1 MSQAPQ
7 TQSRR
12 SQDDWN
18 QLMTEYEA
26 GELTQRQFCER
37 HQLAYSTFC
46 YWRKRLSAGA
56 VGTELA
62 ATSVPLIELPLLPKR
77 GQSDW
82 RLELELGQGVVLRL
96 K

>member
-56 VGTELA
+56 VRTELA
-62 ATSVPLIELPLLPKR
+62 ATSVPLLELPVLPMPEQTK
-77 GQSDW
+77 W
-82 RLELELGQGVVLRL
+82 RLELELGQGVVLRM

>member
-1 MSQAPQ
+1 MSQTPQ
-7 TQSRR
+7 TKRRR

-46 YWRKRLSAGA
+46 YWRKVTGHSR
-56 VGTELA
+56 
-62 ATSVPLIELPLLPKR
+62 PLLCSQGEIGFHRIVGEPGFPHSR
-77 GQSDW
+77 G
-82 RLELELGQGVVLRL
+82 
-96 K
+96 

>member
-56 VGTELA
+56 VRTELS
-62 ATSVPLIELPLLPKR
+62 ATSESLLELPLLPMP
-77 GQSDW
+77 GQSGW
-82 RLELELGQGVVLRL
+82 RLELGQGVILRL

>member
-1 MSQAPQ
+1 MSQVPQ
-7 TQSRR
+7 TKSRR

-18 QLMTEYEA
+18 QLMAEYEA
-26 GELTQRQFCER
+26 GELTQRQFCEH

-46 YWRKRLSAGA
+46 YWRKRLLAGA
-56 VGTELA
+56 VRTELA
-62 ATSVPLIELPLLPKR
+62 ATSVPLLELPVLPMR
-77 GQSDW
+77 GQPDW